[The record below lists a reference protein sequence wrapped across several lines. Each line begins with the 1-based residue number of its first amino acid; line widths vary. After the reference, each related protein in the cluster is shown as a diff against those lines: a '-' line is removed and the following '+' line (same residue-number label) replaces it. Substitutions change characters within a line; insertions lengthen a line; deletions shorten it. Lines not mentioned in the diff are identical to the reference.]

1 MKKPELSTAFD
12 SDMALIDATAF
23 SETVMSE
30 VELFDEEEYNSICA
44 EIDSWDTQSLTEM
57 HESLGRFLF
66 SCKGGDLRL
75 ASNLV
80 LDHCVVRGRMDYFKA
95 YLLRNVIEYTLA
107 VRMMPQSGMSLQTE
121 EEEE

>member
-1 MKKPELSTAFD
+1 MKKPELSTVFD
-12 SDMALIDATAF
+12 SDMALIDGAAF
-23 SETVMSE
+23 SEIVMSE
-30 VELFDEEEYNSICA
+30 VELFNKREYNSICA

-57 HESLGRFLF
+57 HDSIGRFLF
-66 SCKGGDLRL
+66 SCKGVDLRL

-80 LDHCVVRGRMDYFKA
+80 LDHCVVRGKMDYFKV

-107 VRMMPQSGMSLQTE
+107 VRMMPQSGMGIQAE